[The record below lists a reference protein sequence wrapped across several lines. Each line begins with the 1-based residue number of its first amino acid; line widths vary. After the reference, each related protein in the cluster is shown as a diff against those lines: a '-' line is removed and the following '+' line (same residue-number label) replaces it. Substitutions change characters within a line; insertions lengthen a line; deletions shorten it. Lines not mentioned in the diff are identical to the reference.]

1 MPHVKATA
9 GQPTNKMPVPEHVV
23 IPMSMHIGAPA
34 EPVVKKGDTVMVGTV
49 IGKAGGFVSANIY
62 SSVSGTVQDIA
73 PLRMVNGAMTTAVA
87 IKTDGAQTVDPA
99 CVPPVVTDKASLLAA
114 VQACGLVG
122 VGGAGFPTHV
132 KLAANTIDTLLIN
145 AAECEPYLTTDCR
158 EMLECSDTIISGITA
173 VMKYCEIPHCIIG
186 IERNKPECIDL
197 LTSLTREMKGVEV
210 KGLPMRYPQGAEKT
224 LVETCTGREVPQVG
238 PSGKPGLPADVGCVI
253 MNVTSVSTLGKFL
266 KTGIPLVTKRVT
278 VEGDAIARPQNI
290 EVPIGTL
297 YRDVID
303 ACGGVK
309 EGVELGK
316 IIFGGPMMGGAAPSA
331 DFPVLKQNNGLLLF
345 SKKAAVLA
353 AGLIFGVQALVLV
366 AVTTLACVAF
376 EYIYEKLLKKSNTV
390 GDLSAVVTGIIL
402 ALNMPV
408 GMPLW
413 IAVVGAFIAIVI
425 TKQLFG
431 GLGYNFANP
440 ALVGRIVL
448 FLGFTSR
455 MTAYV
460 YPDMAVD
467 ALASA
472 TPLAVADKTTLPLL
486 DVFLGFRGG
495 MMGEVCVLAILLGFA
510 YLVATRTIQATIP
523 VTIVA
528 TVFVLT
534 ALNTGSAYT
543 ALIECMSGGLLFGAV
558 FMATDYVTSP
568 FTTKGKLFYG
578 VFIGLITFLIR
589 HFGSMNEG
597 MSYAILLGNLMTPW
611 FNAWGHQTPLGYKK
625 PKKAKKGGAE

>member
-1 MPHVKATA
+1 MEDRLIVTASPHIREASTTR
-9 GQPTNKMPVPEHVV
+9 GLMGNVV
-23 IPMSMHIGAPA
+23 IA
-34 EPVVKKGDTVMVGTV
+34 
-49 IGKAGGFVSANIY
+49 
-62 SSVSGTVQDIA
+62 
-73 PLRMVNGAMTTAVA
+73 
-87 IKTDGAQTVDPA
+87 
-99 CVPPVVTDKASLLAA
+99 LL
-114 VQACGLVG
+114 
-122 VGGAGFPTHV
+122 P
-132 KLAANTIDTLLIN
+132 
-145 AAECEPYLTTDCR
+145 
-158 EMLECSDTIISGITA
+158 
-173 VMKYCEIPHCIIG
+173 
-186 IERNKPECIDL
+186 
-197 LTSLTREMKGVEV
+197 
-210 KGLPMRYPQGAEKT
+210 
-224 LVETCTGREVPQVG
+224 
-238 PSGKPGLPADVGCVI
+238 
-253 MNVTSVSTLGKFL
+253 
-266 KTGIPLVTKRVT
+266 
-278 VEGDAIARPQNI
+278 
-290 EVPIGTL
+290 
-297 YRDVID
+297 
-303 ACGGVK
+303 
-309 EGVELGK
+309 
-316 IIFGGPMMGGAAPSA
+316 
-331 DFPVLKQNNGLLLF
+331 
-345 SKKAAVLA
+345 AVLA
-353 AGLIFGVQALVLV
+353 AGLIFGVQAIVLV

-376 EYIYEKLLKKSNTV
+376 EYLYEMLLKKPNTV

-413 IAVVGAFIAIVI
+413 IAVVGAFVAIVI

-472 TPLAVADKTTLPLL
+472 TPLAVADKASLSSSVDRHAVSLL
-486 DVFLGFRGG
+486 DMFLGLHGG

-510 YLVATRTIQATIP
+510 YLVATKTIQATIP

-534 ALNTGSAYT
+534 ALNTGSPYT
-543 ALIECMSGGLLFGAV
+543 ALIECMSGGLLFGSV

>member
-1 MPHVKATA
+1 MEDRLIVTASPHIRDTSTTR
-9 GQPTNKMPVPEHVV
+9 GLMGNVV
-23 IPMSMHIGAPA
+23 IA
-34 EPVVKKGDTVMVGTV
+34 
-49 IGKAGGFVSANIY
+49 
-62 SSVSGTVQDIA
+62 
-73 PLRMVNGAMTTAVA
+73 
-87 IKTDGAQTVDPA
+87 
-99 CVPPVVTDKASLLAA
+99 LL
-114 VQACGLVG
+114 
-122 VGGAGFPTHV
+122 P
-132 KLAANTIDTLLIN
+132 
-145 AAECEPYLTTDCR
+145 
-158 EMLECSDTIISGITA
+158 
-173 VMKYCEIPHCIIG
+173 
-186 IERNKPECIDL
+186 
-197 LTSLTREMKGVEV
+197 
-210 KGLPMRYPQGAEKT
+210 
-224 LVETCTGREVPQVG
+224 
-238 PSGKPGLPADVGCVI
+238 
-253 MNVTSVSTLGKFL
+253 
-266 KTGIPLVTKRVT
+266 
-278 VEGDAIARPQNI
+278 
-290 EVPIGTL
+290 
-297 YRDVID
+297 
-303 ACGGVK
+303 
-309 EGVELGK
+309 
-316 IIFGGPMMGGAAPSA
+316 
-331 DFPVLKQNNGLLLF
+331 
-345 SKKAAVLA
+345 AVLA
-353 AGLIFGVQALVLV
+353 SALIFGARALLLV
-366 AVTTLACVAF
+366 VVTTFACVAF
-376 EYIYEKLLKKSNTV
+376 EYIYERLLHKPNTA

-413 IAVVGAFIAIVI
+413 IAVVGAFVAIVI

-472 TPLAVADKTTLPLL
+472 TPLASSVDRHAVSLL
-486 DVFLGFRGG
+486 DMFLGLHGG